1 MASKSVASR
10 RLVYLFPALDADVLA
25 HPNRKLGFGQAA
37 FGQGDIAGIQFKIIG
52 VQDGAV
58 EHDEGLADH
67 GRRALVATTRL
78 SAARQATTNASCSLA
93 VGGVD
98 ALRSTAIC
106 R

>member
-1 MASKSVASR
+1 
-10 RLVYLFPALDADVLA
+10 
-25 HPNRKLGFGQAA
+25 
-37 FGQGDIAGIQFKIIG
+37 